1 MSARLE
7 SMPDGARIICY
18 DPRTERVTEEV
29 ACTQVD
35 AIAGAVARARA
46 AQGPWAALPLADRKA
61 RIDAL
66 RGAFLQ
72 DAETAVRLL
81 AEECGRP
88 AGEAWT
94 SEVVANASL
103 FSWWLAQIDALLAP
117 TPLHLSP
124 VDYPKK
130 TGAVEREPVG
140 VVGLITP
147 WNLPIAIPLRTL
159 VPALL
164 AGNTVV
170 WKPSEHTARV
180 GAWLAGL
187 CTAALGPDIVVL
199 VQGDR
204 TQGEALVDAG
214 VDHLVF
220 TGSVRAGRE
229 IAVRAAKHLTPISLE
244 LGGKDAAIVC
254 ADAELPRAAAGVVWA
269 AYAFGGQNCAAV
281 ERCLVH
287 RSVYEAF
294 LTDAAA
300 RTRALRPAEDL
311 GPLVTP
317 AQKAIVEA
325 HLADALARG
334 ARIVAQSPTGPG
346 QSVPATLLADVPP
359 DALCWTEE
367 TFGPLLPVAPFDDE
381 DDALRR
387 ANDSKYGLTGS
398 VWTKDLARGERL
410 ARRLHTG
417 VATVNNH
424 SFTGAVAEA
433 AWTGVRDSGHG
444 VTNSAHALAAFT
456 RPRTVLVDALRGP
469 RELWWYPYTPALN
482 VLSRGLVAL
491 QAPGRSRLQGVRDAL
506 TGLLNRWKATP

>member
-7 SMPDGARIICY
+7 SGPEGERIICY
-18 DPRTERVTEEV
+18 DPRSEAITEEI
-29 ACTQVD
+29 ACTPPGAV
-35 AIAGAVARARA
+35 AGCVARARA
-46 AQGPWAALPLADRKA
+46 AQPAWAALGLADRKA
-61 RIDAL
+61 RVAAL
-66 RGAFLQ
+66 RGRFLQ
-72 DAETAVRLL
+72 EADTAVRLL

-88 AGEAWT
+88 PGEAWT

-103 FSWWLAQIDALLAP
+103 FGWWLAQIDALLAP
-117 TPLHLSP
+117 APLNLSP
-124 VDYPKK
+124 IDYPKK

-147 WNLPIAIPLRTL
+147 WNLPVAIPLRTL

-170 WKPSEHTARV
+170 WKPSEHTARL

-199 VQGDR
+199 VQGGR
-204 TQGEALVDAG
+204 VAGEALVDAAP
-214 VDHLVF
+214 DHLVF
-220 TGSVRAGRE
+220 TGSVRAGRQ
-229 IAVRAAKHLTPISLE
+229 ITARAAEKLTPVSLE

-254 ADAELPRAAAGVVWA
+254 ADAELDRAAAGIVWA

-281 ERCLVH
+281 ERCFVH

-300 RTRALRPAEDL
+300 RTRALRPGEDL
-311 GPLVTP
+311 GPLVTA
-317 AQKAIVEA
+317 AQKETVER

-334 ARIVAQSPTGPG
+334 ARVVAQSPTGPG
-346 QSVPATLLADVPP
+346 QSVPATLLADVPA
-359 DALCWTEE
+359 DALLWTEE
-367 TFGPLLPVAPFDDE
+367 TFGPLLPVVPFDDE
-381 DDALRR
+381 ADAVRR
-387 ANDSKYGLTGS
+387 ANDSAYGLTGS
-398 VWTKDLARGERL
+398 VWTRDLTRGERL
-410 ARRLHTG
+410 ARQLATG

-433 AWTGVRDSGHG
+433 AWTGLKDSGHG
-444 VTNSAHALAAFT
+444 VTNSPHALAAFT